1 MRVVS
6 ITDRYEQ
13 TFWEYVNR
21 DRLDYYFFIMDW
33 NQRREKTKV
42 FMALNEDSVEGA
54 LLLFDNYI
62 AQLRGNRNAV
72 KALLEHVN
80 LEKMELQAPP
90 DCEDLVIAKFEPRIR
105 QNMILMSMNKGEE
118 HVQITAPLIRL
129 GVEDAEEVAGLLRKC
144 DPVWWGEVKAE
155 TVRKSLETAYCLGI
169 KQDNRVVSV
178 GYVRSFDFATNI
190 SIVATDEGYR
200 NRGYATSIVSALV
213 QEIFKHSPVALI
225 HVIADNAPAVRAYS
239 KVGFKPYKTYLSI
252 RT

>member
-6 ITDRYEQ
+6 ITDGYEQ

-33 NQRREKTKV
+33 NQRREKTRILL
-42 FMALNEDSVEGA
+42 ALDEDSIEGA
-54 LLLFDNYI
+54 LLLFDDYI

-80 LEKMELQAPP
+80 LEKMELQAPL
-90 DCEDLVIAKFEPRIR
+90 DCEDLMIAKFEPRIR

-118 HVQITAPLIRL
+118 RVQITALSVKL
-129 GVEDAEEVAGLLRKC
+129 GVDDAEEVVGLLRRC

-169 KQDNRVVSV
+169 KKNNKVVSV

-190 SIVATDEGYR
+190 SIVATDEDYR
-200 NRGYATSIVSALV
+200 NRDYATSIVSALV
-213 QEIFKHSPVALI
+213 QEIFKHSSIALI